1 MRRRLWNTILEI
13 TLQSSLASGGPPFIS
28 LDDFDTAPPGNFD
41 DDQIMTDDP
50 IPQPPD
56 HFTQVSVALAL
67 RETFP
72 QRLAVAKFLNDLAS
86 PVAYEKTL
94 QLDAELRAAYKSL
107 GRILSAYSRSTAGS
121 APSQYEIRMADFIMH
136 RYLLSLHG
144 PYFGAAFNETVYA
157 FSRKVVVESS
167 LKIWRAAYPVSQPL
181 NGAVAPKADELQRL
195 ITCSSGF
202 YPTGAIHAAFLIA
215 VDLRMQLKED
225 DSLESIPLRPDLLS
239 VLQESRNWCLQVIK
253 AGETN
258 VKGYLLMSIIATQI
272 EGLMHGLGEDEIAC
286 LLVKAVENVEENCM
300 PLLMAM
306 ASKTHSEDEEAGG
319 GLLELQSAGCN
330 ETMEDLGC
338 MSSDTLFDFVNAEPM
353 GWISNDN
360 PNMGSPSLW

>member
-1 MRRRLWNTILEI
+1 MRRRLWNTILEL

-56 HFTQVSVALAL
+56 HYTQVSIALAL

-72 QRLAVAKFLNDLAS
+72 QRLAVAKFLNDIAS

-107 GRILSAYSRSTAGS
+107 GCILSAYSRSTTGS
-121 APSQYEIRMADFIMH
+121 APSQYEIRVVDFIMH

-167 LKIWRAAYPVSQPL
+167 LKIWRAAYPVSVQPL
-181 NGAVAPKADELQRL
+181 KGAVVPKADELQRL

-202 YPTGAIHAAFLIA
+202 YPAGAIHAAFLIA

-225 DSLESIPLRPDLLS
+225 DSLEPIPLRPDLLS
-239 VLQESRNWCLQVIK
+239 VLQESRSWCLQVIE
-253 AGETN
+253 AGETS

-272 EGLMHGLGEDEIAC
+272 EGLMHGLGEDEIAG
-286 LLVKAVENVEENCM
+286 LLVKAVENVEEKCM
-300 PLLMAM
+300 PILKTM
-306 ASKTHSEDEEAGG
+306 ASKTHGEGEEAGG
-319 GLLELQSAGCN
+319 GLQQFLSAECN
-330 ETMEDLGC
+330 ETMEDSGC
-338 MSSDTLFDFVNAEPM
+338 MVSEYALSSLPAYA
-353 GWISNDN
+353 
-360 PNMGSPSLW
+360 